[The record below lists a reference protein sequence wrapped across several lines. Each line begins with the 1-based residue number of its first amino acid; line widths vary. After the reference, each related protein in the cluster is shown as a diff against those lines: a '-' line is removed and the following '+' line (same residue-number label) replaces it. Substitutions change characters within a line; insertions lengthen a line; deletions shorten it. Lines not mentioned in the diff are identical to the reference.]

1 MTLGV
6 IAFTEVEM
14 FQYTVHVP
22 CSGLEAKAD
31 GILIRRGIKGFTLLS
46 YLFLSEHVLK
56 LNSDTLSEL
65 LSQERIRMPKNSTRK
80 AKILGLMKTA
90 TVQDSVADNILQ
102 GIVKKMEERRPT
114 VRNERPPTTTRK
126 WTRSRLAKIREE
138 HVFSKTCN
146 F

>member
-1 MTLGV
+1 
-6 IAFTEVEM
+6 M

-31 GILIRRGIKGFTLLS
+31 GILIRRGLKGFTLLS

-56 LNSDTLSEL
+56 LNSDTLSDL

-80 AKILGLMKTA
+80 AKIFGLMKTA

-102 GIVKKMEERRPT
+102 GIVKKMEEEETNRKKRKAADEDEEQTGENTRRT
-114 VRNERPPTTTRK
+114 
-126 WTRSRLAKIREE
+126 
-138 HVFSKTCN
+138 
-146 F
+146 